1 MTENDEK
8 TKQDEEEI
16 AWEMYHR
23 IEKGEA
29 CPHCLSL
36 NLLREGRCITC
47 LKCGWS
53 KCDL

>member
-8 TKQDEEEI
+8 RLKEEI
-16 AWEMYHR
+16 ELSWELHDQ

-29 CPHCLSL
+29 CPNCLSL
-36 NLLREGRCITC
+36 NLLREGRCLTC